1 MRIGIACD
9 LKLAVTAERQNNAGA
24 PNREPDD
31 VEHREPDDALEE
43 YDSPVTLEIIIKAL
57 EKKGHR
63 VVNLG
68 GGAQLLS
75 NLLKEKPD
83 FVFNISEGRGTYRSR
98 EAQSPSVL
106 EMLGIPYTGSDP
118 LTLAVCLDKILTK
131 KLVALDDIPT
141 PKWIVINN
149 VAELEA
155 VNWKGFPFP
164 AIVKPAAEG
173 SSKGIR
179 LTSLA
184 ENAAEAQK
192 EMLRVLQ
199 AYNQPVM
206 VEEFI
211 DGEEIT
217 VGVIGNA
224 PTRLVGMMSIIP
236 KKKEKHF
243 VYSVEVKRDYVNLV
257 DYESPPKLAQ
267 KTLEK
272 LEEFSIKSFKVLGCR
287 DVSRVDFRVGKNGV
301 PYFIEINPLPGLG
314 TYSDLIIMG
323 IKMGWTH
330 DGVIQTI
337 LDTAIERYPQ
347 CTNA

>member
-9 LKLAVTAERQNNAGA
+9 LKLSVTAERQKNTDA

-31 VEHREPDDALEE
+31 IFEE
-43 YDSPVTLEIIIKAL
+43 YDSPVTLEIITKAL
-57 EKKGHR
+57 ENKGHR
-63 VVNLG
+63 VVQLG

-75 NLLKEKPD
+75 NLLKEKLD
-83 FVFNISEGRGTYRSR
+83 FVFNFSEGRGTYRSR
-98 EAQSPSVL
+98 EAQTPSVL
-106 EMLGIPYTGSDP
+106 EMLGLPYTGSDP

-131 KLVALDDIPT
+131 KLVALDGIPT
-141 PKWIVINN
+141 PKWIVVNN
-149 VAELEA
+149 EKELEA

-179 LTSLA
+179 LSSLA
-184 ENAAEAQK
+184 ENVTGAKK
-192 EMLRVLQ
+192 EMARVLQ
-199 AYNQPVM
+199 AYDQPVM

-211 DGEEIT
+211 DGEEVT
-217 VGVIGNA
+217 VGVIGNNPA
-224 PTRLVGMMSIIP
+224 RLVGMMSIIP

-257 DYESPPKLAQ
+257 DYASPPQLPQ

-272 LEEFSIKSFKVLGCR
+272 LEEFSLKSFKVLGCR
-287 DVSRVDFRVGKNGV
+287 DFSRVDFRVGKNGL

-323 IKMGWTH
+323 VKMGWTH
-330 DGVIQTI
+330 EGVIQTV

>member
-9 LKLAVTAERQNNAGA
+9 LKIAVTAERQKNADV

-31 VEHREPDDALEE
+31 LLEE
-43 YDSPVTLEIIIKAL
+43 YDSPVTLEIITKAL
-57 EKKGHR
+57 ENKGHR

-75 NLLKEKPD
+75 NLLKEKLD
-83 FVFNISEGRGTYRSR
+83 FVFNFSEGRGTYRSR
-98 EAQSPSVL
+98 EAQTPSVL
-106 EMLGIPYTGSDP
+106 EMLGLPYTGSDP

-131 KLVALDDIPT
+131 KLVALDGIPT
-141 PKWIVINN
+141 PKWIVVNN
-149 VAELEA
+149 EKELEA

-179 LTSLA
+179 LSSLA
-184 ENAAEAQK
+184 ENVTEAKK
-192 EMLRVLQ
+192 EMARVLQ

-211 DGEEIT
+211 DGEEVT
-217 VGVIGNA
+217 VGVIGNN

-257 DYESPPKLAQ
+257 DYASPPDLPQ

-287 DVSRVDFRVGKNGV
+287 DFSRVDFRVGKNGT

-323 IKMGWTH
+323 VKMGWTH
-330 DGVIQTI
+330 EGVIQTV

>member
-1 MRIGIACD
+1 MRIGISYD
-9 LKLAVTAERQNNAGA
+9 LKTAVTAESHDLGHRGI
-24 PNREPDD
+24 DD
-31 VEHREPDDALEE
+31 VFEE
-43 YDSPVTLEIIIKAL
+43 YDSPVTLEVITRAL

-63 VVNLG
+63 IIHLG
-68 GGAQLLS
+68 GGAPFLS
-75 NLLKEKPD
+75 NIIKEKVD

-98 EAQSPSVL
+98 EAQVPSVL

-118 LTLAVCLDKILTK
+118 LTLSVCLDKILTK

-141 PKWIVINN
+141 PKWLV
-149 VAELEA
+149 VDDEKGLEA
-155 VNWKGFPFP
+155 VDWKGFPFP

-184 ENAAEAQK
+184 EDTAQAKK
-192 EMLRVLQ
+192 EMQRVLR

-206 VEEFI
+206 LEEFI

-217 VGVIGNA
+217 VGVIGNSPA
-224 PTRLVGMMSIIP
+224 KLVGMMSILP

-257 DYESPPKLAQ
+257 DYESPPKLPE

-272 LEEFSIKSFKVLGCR
+272 LEEYSLKSFKVLGCR
-287 DVSRVDFRVGKNGV
+287 DFSRVDFRVGKNGV

-323 IKMGWTH
+323 TKMGWTH
-330 DGVIQTI
+330 EGLIGAV

-347 CTNA
+347 CTNV